1 MSFGG
6 FERSRAP
13 AQPMAEINV
22 TPLVDVMLVLVVI
35 FIITAPLLAR
45 ALKLDLPQADA
56 PPAAVQPQTIQ
67 LAIDAAGAM
76 RWNGEPLAGD
86 ELGARLEAA
95 AQQAPQPELHLGADK
110 AVRYEHVAAV
120 LAAAQKAGL
129 KQIGFLTERPPS
141 APGENR

>member
-1 MSFGG
+1 MAFGG
-6 FERSRAP
+6 FERGHAP

-22 TPLVDVMLVLVVI
+22 TPLVDVMLVLLVI

-56 PPAAVQPQTIQ
+56 PPALVQPQTIQ
-67 LAIDAAGAM
+67 LTIDASGSL
-76 RWNGEPLAGD
+76 RWNSEALTSEELAS
-86 ELGARLEAA
+86 RLAA
-95 AQQAPQPELHLGADK
+95 AARETPQPELHLGADR

-129 KQIGFLTERPPS
+129 KQIGFVTEPPT
-141 APGENR
+141 ATKGANR

>member
-1 MSFGG
+1 MAFGG
-6 FERSRAP
+6 FERGHAP

-22 TPLVDVMLVLVVI
+22 TPLVDVMLVLLVI

-56 PPAAVQPQTIQ
+56 PPAAVQPSTIQ
-67 LAIDAAGAM
+67 LAIDADGNL
-76 RWNGEPLAGD
+76 RWNAEPVGGD
-86 ELGARLEAA
+86 ELALRLTAA
-95 AQQAPQPELHLGADK
+95 ARESPQPELHLGADK

-129 KQIGFLTERPPS
+129 TKIGFVTEPPP
-141 APGENR
+141 AQRATP